1 MSGIAAAFEPKTRVV
16 AIAAILPI
24 KRLTSGVKTSRRY
37 QMIADSIAEVGII
50 EPPVV
55 FPDRQQ
61 PGTYLLLDGHLRLEI
76 LKDRGESEV
85 FCLIATDDEAFT
97 YNKRINRLAPIQ
109 EHFMIVR
116 AIERGVSE
124 QRIARAL
131 GVNVPRIRQ
140 KRALLHGICPEV
152 VELLKD
158 KHISSTAM
166 AQLKKMRAGRQIE
179 AAELMLAA
187 NNFTTAYARALLAAT
202 PRDQLMNSA
211 RTKQI
216 SGVSA
221 EQMARMEREMANLQR
236 DLKLVEDSYGGD
248 VLNLV
253 LARGYLAKLFSNPTV
268 AKYVDRHQ
276 PDLAPELRDLIN
288 AIGQE
293 HTGVV

>member
-1 MSGIAAAFEPKTRVV
+1 MSGVTAAFEPRTRVV
-16 AIAAILPI
+16 PIAAILPV
-24 KRLTSGVKTSRRY
+24 KRLTSGVKATRRY

-55 FPDRQQ
+55 FPDRKR
-61 PGTYLLLDGHLRLEI
+61 PGTYLLLDGHLRVEI

-131 GVNVPRIRQ
+131 CVNVPRIRQ

-211 RTKQI
+211 KAKQI

-221 EQMARMEREMANLQR
+221 EQMSRMEREMANLQR

-248 VLNLV
+248 VLHLV
-253 LARGYLAKLFSNPTV
+253 LARGYLAKLFSNSNV
-268 AKYVDRHQ
+268 AKYLDRHQ
-276 PDLAPELRDLIN
+276 PDIALELRDLID

>member
-1 MSGIAAAFEPKTRVV
+1 MS
-16 AIAAILPI
+16 LPI
-24 KRLTSGVKTSRRY
+24 DRLSR
-37 QMIADSIAEVGII
+37 
-50 EPPVV
+50 
-55 FPDRQQ
+55 F
-61 PGTYLLLDGHLRLEI
+61 LEI
-76 LKDRGESEV
+76 HLQQAHQPACPDPGAPHDRPG
-85 FCLIATDDEAFT
+85 D
-97 YNKRINRLAPIQ
+97 
-109 EHFMIVR
+109 R
-116 AIERGVSE
+116 ARG
-124 QRIARAL
+124 
-131 GVNVPRIRQ
+131 Q

-166 AQLKKMRAGRQIE
+166 AQLKKMSAGRQIE

-211 RTKQI
+211 KTKQI

-221 EQMARMEREMANLQR
+221 EQMARTERQMANLQR

-248 VLNLV
+248 VFNLV

-268 AKYVDRHQ
+268 TKYLDRHQ
-276 PDLAPELRDLIN
+276 PDIAGELRDLID

>member
-85 FCLIATDDEAFT
+85 SCLLATDDEAFT

>member
-1 MSGIAAAFEPKTRVV
+1 MSRIEAAFETETRVV
-16 AIAAILPI
+16 AIEAILPV

-37 QMIADSIAEVGII
+37 RMIADSIDEVGII

-55 FPDRQQ
+55 FPDRRQ
-61 PGTYLLLDGHLRLEI
+61 PGTYLLLDGHLRVEI

-85 FCLIATDDEAFT
+85 LCLLATDDEAFT

-124 QRIARAL
+124 RRIARAL

-166 AQLKKMRAGRQIE
+166 AQLKKMCAGRQIE
-179 AAELMLAA
+179 AAELMLVA

-202 PRDQLMNSA
+202 PRDQLLGSA
-211 RTKQI
+211 KAKRIT
-216 SGVSA
+216 GVSA

-236 DLKLVEDSYGGD
+236 DLKLIEDSYGGE

-268 AKYVDRHQ
+268 AKYLDRHQ
-276 PDLAPELRDLIN
+276 PDIAGELRDLTD

-293 HTGVV
+293 HTGVG

>member
-85 FCLIATDDEAFT
+85 SCLLATDDEAFT

-253 LARGYLAKLFSNPTV
+253 LARGYLAKLFNNPTV

>member
-1 MSGIAAAFEPKTRVV
+1 LLRFRHLRTRRYTLKTNGKAEWCIQPKR
-16 AIAAILPI
+16 P
-24 KRLTSGVKTSRRY
+24 RSGV
-37 QMIADSIAEVGII
+37 
-50 EPPVV
+50 
-55 FPDRQQ
+55 
-61 PGTYLLLDGHLRLEI
+61 H
-76 LKDRGESEV
+76 
-85 FCLIATDDEAFT
+85 
-97 YNKRINRLAPIQ
+97 KRINRLAPIQ

-116 AIERGVSE
+116 AIERGVPE

-179 AAELMLAA
+179 AAELMLVA

-202 PRDQLMNSA
+202 PRDQLVNSA
-211 RTKQI
+211 KPKQI

-253 LARGYLAKLFSNPTV
+253 LARGYLAKLFSNSTV
-268 AKYVDRHQ
+268 AKYLDRHQ
-276 PDLAPELRDLIN
+276 PDIARELRDLIDT
-288 AIGQE
+288 IGQE

>member
-1 MSGIAAAFEPKTRVV
+1 MSGIAAAFDTETRIV
-16 AIAAILPI
+16 AIAAILPV
-24 KRLTSGVKTSRRY
+24 KRLTSGVKASRRY
-37 QMIADSIAEVGII
+37 QMIADSIAEVGLI

-55 FPDRQQ
+55 FPDRQR

-85 FCLIATDDEAFT
+85 SCLLATDDEAFT

-116 AIERGVSE
+116 AIERGVSD

-179 AAELMLAA
+179 AAELMLVA

-211 RTKQI
+211 KPKQI

-253 LARGYLAKLFSNPTV
+253 LARGYLAKLFSHPSV
-268 AKYVDRHQ
+268 AKYLDRHQ
-276 PDLAPELRDLIN
+276 PDIARELRDLIDT
-288 AIGQE
+288 IGQE

>member
-1 MSGIAAAFEPKTRVV
+1 MTGVAAAFEPETRII
-16 AIAAILPI
+16 AIEAILPV
-24 KRLTSGVKTSRRY
+24 KRLTSGVKSSRRY
-37 QMIADSIAEVGII
+37 RMIADSIAEVGII

-55 FPDRQQ
+55 FPDRRQ

-76 LKDRGESEV
+76 LKDRGEREV
-85 FCLIATDDEAFT
+85 FCLLATDDEAFT

-131 GVNVPRIRQ
+131 GVHVPRIRQ

-179 AAELMLAA
+179 AAELMLTV

-211 RTKQI
+211 KAKQI

-248 VLNLV
+248 VLSLV
-253 LARGYLAKLFSNPTV
+253 LARGYLAKLFSNATV
-268 AKYVDRHQ
+268 AKYLDRHQ
-276 PDLAPELRDLIN
+276 PDIAVELRDLID

>member
-1 MSGIAAAFEPKTRVV
+1 
-16 AIAAILPI
+16 
-24 KRLTSGVKTSRRY
+24 
-37 QMIADSIAEVGII
+37 MIADSIAEVGII

-55 FPDRQQ
+55 FPGREQ
-61 PGTYLLLDGHLRLEI
+61 PGTYLLLDGHLRFEI

-124 QRIARAL
+124 RRVARAL

-152 VELLKD
+152 IELLKD

-202 PRDQLMNSA
+202 PRDQLLNSA

-248 VLNLV
+248 VLHLV
-253 LARGYLAKLFSNPTV
+253 LARSYLAKLFSNPNV
-268 AKYVDRHQ
+268 AKYLDRDQ
-276 PDLAPELRDLIN
+276 PDIALELRDLIH

>member
-1 MSGIAAAFEPKTRVV
+1 MSGVAAAFEPKTRVV
-16 AIAAILPI
+16 AIEAILPVR
-24 KRLTSGVKTSRRY
+24 RLTSGVKTSRRY

-55 FPDRQQ
+55 FPDRKQ
-61 PGTYLLLDGHLRLEI
+61 PGTYLLLDGHLRVEI

-116 AIERGVSE
+116 AIERGVPE

-166 AQLKKMRAGRQIE
+166 AQLKKMRAARQIE
-179 AAELMLAA
+179 AAELMLVA

-202 PRDQLMNSA
+202 PRDQLSSA
-211 RTKQI
+211 KAKQI
-216 SGVSA
+216 TGVSA
-221 EQMARMEREMANLQR
+221 EQMTRMEREMANLQR

-268 AKYVDRHQ
+268 AKYLDRHQ
-276 PDLAPELRDLIN
+276 SDIARELRDLID
-288 AIGQE
+288 AIGIAA
-293 HTGVV
+293 